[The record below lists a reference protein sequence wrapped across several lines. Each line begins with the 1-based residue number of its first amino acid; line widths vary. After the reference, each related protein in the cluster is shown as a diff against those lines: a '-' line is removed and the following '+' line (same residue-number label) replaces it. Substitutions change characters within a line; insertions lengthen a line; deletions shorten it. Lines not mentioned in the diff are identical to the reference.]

1 MANSYFNFK
10 QFTIWQDQCAMKV
23 TTDGCLFGAWA
34 ARMISQQNDK
44 PQHCLD
50 IGTGTGLLSLMVA
63 QQNPGLTIEA
73 VEIDPAA
80 AAQANNNKKSSPWQN
95 QITVTTGDI
104 RELAFAQQFDV
115 IISNPPFYENELKG
129 KDEKRNKAHH
139 DGSLLLAELMTAVR
153 RHLKPN
159 GSLYL
164 LAPYKRE
171 AEIRTVL
178 DECLFKIK
186 SEVAVR
192 QTPKHG
198 YFRTLLKTFLNND
211 FKEDRDSIEIFI
223 KDKEGNYSA
232 PFTSLLKD
240 YYLQF

>member
-1 MANSYFNFK
+1 MSNSYFNFK
-10 QFTIWQDQCAMKV
+10 KFTIWQDHCAMKV

-34 ARMISQQNDK
+34 ARMIREQNDN
-44 PQHCLD
+44 PRNCLD
-50 IGTGTGLLSLMVA
+50 IGTGTGQLSLMVA

-73 VEIDPAA
+73 IEIDPAA
-80 AAQANNNKKSSPWQN
+80 AEQASDNIRNSPWHN

-139 DGSLLLAELMTAVR
+139 DRSLLLADLMTVAR

-178 DECLFKIK
+178 DEYLFKIK
-186 SEVAVR
+186 SEVSVR
-192 QTPKHG
+192 QTLKHG
-198 YFRTLLKTFLNND
+198 YFRTLLKISLNND
-211 FKEDRDSIEIFI
+211 FKQDRDSIEIFI
-223 KDKEGNYSA
+223 KDKAGNYSA

>member
-10 QFTIWQDQCAMKV
+10 KFTIWQDQCAMKV

-34 ARMISQQNDK
+34 ARMIREQNDNPK
-44 PQHCLD
+44 HCLD

-80 AAQANNNKKSSPWQN
+80 AAQANNNIKNSPWQN

-139 DGSLLLAELMTAVR
+139 DGSLLLAELITVAHR
-153 RHLKPN
+153 NLKPN

-171 AEIRTVL
+171 AEIRTVI

-198 YFRTLLKTFLNND
+198 YFRTLLKLSLNND
-211 FKEDRDSIEIFI
+211 FKEDRDFIEIFI
-223 KDKEGNYSA
+223 KDKEGEYST
-232 PFTSLLKD
+232 PFGSLLKD

>member
-34 ARMISQQNDK
+34 AQMISQQNNN
-44 PQHCLD
+44 PLHCLD

-80 AAQANNNKKSSPWQN
+80 AAQAKNNIKNSPWQN

-104 RELAFAQQFDV
+104 RELTFVRQFDV

-129 KDEKRNKAHH
+129 KDEKKNKAHH
-139 DGSLLLAELMTAVR
+139 DGSLLLAELMTVAR
-153 RHLKPN
+153 QHLKPN
-159 GSLYL
+159 GSLYM
-164 LAPYKRE
+164 LAPFKRE
-171 AEIRTVL
+171 TEIKAVL
-178 DECLFKIK
+178 KEHLFEIK
-186 SEVAVR
+186 YEVAVH
-192 QTPKHG
+192 QTAKHG
-198 YFRTLLKTFLNND
+198 CFRKIFKLSLLPD
-211 FKEDRDSIEIFI
+211 FERDGNFVEIFI
-223 KDKEGNYSA
+223 KNKEDKYSA
-232 PFTSLLKD
+232 PFESLLKD